1 MGKFGFFLSVLTFF
15 CLPGFSQ
22 QVEVSGYFTQDSAR
36 LGERVGFVLKAKYP
50 QSAQLLFPDSTY
62 DFSPLVFLEK
72 KTFISTSSDG
82 ITQDSAIYY
91 MSNFSLDPSVF
102 IALPVYELKRYDSIT
117 YFTNEAELKLKL
129 MLDSI
134 PEEPV
139 FQENNVYQPLEKSFN
154 WLLFGLI
161 TTVSL
166 FVLAILIA
174 LFKDR
179 IKSIFKKNREK
190 IRWMQFERKWN
201 RLTGLLSQNPDQV
214 LADEVIG
221 LWKGYLE
228 SISSKPFQEWTS
240 SEIAEALEDK
250 EVFKALRRID
260 MIIYA
265 GKEGKTEEAT
275 AYLFEVAQSTY
286 REKLN
291 QIGNERATR

>member
-1 MGKFGFFLSVLTFF
+1 MGRFGFFLFF
-15 CLPGFSQ
+15 LAIINSSLAQ

-50 QSAQLLFPDSTY
+50 ETSQLLFPDSTY

-72 KTFISTSSDG
+72 ETFISNTVDG

-91 MSNFSLDPSVF
+91 LSNFSLDPSVF
-102 IALPVYELKRYDSIT
+102 LALPVYELNRYDSLT

-134 PEEPV
+134 PEELV
-139 FQENNVYQPLEKSFN
+139 FQENNVYQPLKKPFN
-154 WLLFGLI
+154 WLLFGFISGAIILLLG
-161 TTVSL
+161 VL
-166 FVLAILIA
+166 FT

-179 IKSIFKKNREK
+179 IKAIFKKNREK
-190 IRWMQFERKWN
+190 IRWIQFELKWKK
-201 RLTGLLSQNPDQV
+201 LSALLAQNPNQE

-228 SISSKPFQEWTS
+228 ILTAQPYQEWTS
-240 SEIAEALEDK
+240 SEISEALQNK
-250 EVFKALRRID
+250 EVFKALRSID

-265 GKEGKTEEAT
+265 GKEGKTEDAT
-275 AYLFEVAQSTY
+275 TYLFEVAKTTY
-286 REKLN
+286 KEKLN
-291 QIGNERATR
+291 QIRNERASR